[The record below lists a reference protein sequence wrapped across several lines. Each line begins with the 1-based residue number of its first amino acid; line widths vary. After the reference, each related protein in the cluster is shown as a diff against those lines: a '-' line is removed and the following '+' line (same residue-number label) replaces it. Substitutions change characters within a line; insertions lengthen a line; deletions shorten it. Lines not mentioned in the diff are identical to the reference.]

1 MQKSRK
7 NAHLNF
13 TIGTNEFCDYT
24 IPDFFDGMVNNFL
37 EMLKQNLVAPLD
49 YIKTVLERVRL
60 SNKMLPL
67 LTVLYEEKTD
77 CISIEN
83 LNAIISWL
91 GIPYIQTH
99 SCGHHN
105 PATATKRAEDIV
117 EGDDSM
123 DVLELIALEAMY
135 KFLLGN
141 SSFRC
146 CPLYG
151 MMCSESPIAKSEC
164 FDTPWLGTPCA
175 FTVISSPLELDK
187 KNVHW

>member
-1 MQKSRK
+1 
-7 NAHLNF
+7 
-13 TIGTNEFCDYT
+13 
-24 IPDFFDGMVNNFL
+24 MVNNFL

-123 DVLELIALEAMY
+123 DVLELIAVEAMY

>member
-1 MQKSRK
+1 
-7 NAHLNF
+7 
-13 TIGTNEFCDYT
+13 
-24 IPDFFDGMVNNFL
+24 
-37 EMLKQNLVAPLD
+37 MLLLVGWASL
-49 YIKTVLERVRL
+49 IFKLIVVG
-60 SNKMLPL
+60 
-67 LTVLYEEKTD
+67 
-77 CISIEN
+77 
-83 LNAIISWL
+83 IITL
-91 GIPYIQTH
+91 QQQQ
-99 SCGHHN
+99 
-105 PATATKRAEDIV
+105 KRAEDIV

-175 FTVISSPLELDK
+175 FTVVSLPLELIRK
-187 KNVHW
+187 MFIGKIIFKSCFHTSFLFL